1 MELQRLGFKLFLE
14 DPSLLEIRKLI
25 PVFHSWIQG
34 QVFPDHL
41 LVDVH
46 DYTHI
51 YGGPGVLLIAH
62 EGNFSLDWA
71 EDRPGLFYYRK
82 QPLDGSLQNRLK
94 KILRPTLHACRLLEE
109 SDSLGGIQFKTD
121 EMLLVANDRLHAPN
135 LEETFQQ
142 VRPVLWEFLSQVF
155 ETPDFALTPQLKAKE
170 RFAVLVSITSS
181 TPLQD
186 LLKRV
191 S

>member
-14 DPSLLEIRKLI
+14 DPSLLEVRKLI

-51 YGGPGVLLIAH
+51 YGGPGVLLVAH
-62 EGNFSLDWA
+62 EGNFSLDCA

-82 QPLDGSLQNRLK
+82 QPLEGSLQNRLK
-94 KILRPTLHACRLLEE
+94 KIFRATLQGCQFLEE

-142 VRPVLWEFLSQVF
+142 VRPALWEFLSQVL
-155 ETPDFALTPQLKAKE
+155 EGNDFALTPQLKPKE
-170 RFAVLVSITSS
+170 RFAISISNTSS
-181 TPLQD
+181 TPLKE